1 MSFPLGLL
9 LCGIG
14 ACLLYVA
21 AQGVDTA
28 SGKGVYQ
35 TLMDGMRGS
44 RNESG
49 TNLGDDGGEGGS
61 AERPNIGS
69 EGNLDGLIGMER

>member
-28 SGKGVYQ
+28 NGIGVYQ
-35 TLMDGMRGS
+35 ALMEGMRGS
-44 RNESG
+44 RTESG
-49 TNLGDDGGEGGS
+49 TNLSEDGDAS